1 MFTRRITTGFLAI
14 TRQLPCIST
23 ARKLTT
29 SWILSKKFNYP
40 LTPDDIPRTAGM
52 PTMFRLPMQSTA
64 DGLDA
69 CFLGIP
75 LDNGTYAHRTGA
87 R

>member
-1 MFTRRITTGFLAI
+1 MFTRRIANDFLAI
-14 TRQLPCIST
+14 TQRPPCVST
-23 ARKLTT
+23 ARKLAT

-64 DGLDA
+64 DGLDT

-75 LDNGTYAHRTGA
+75 LDGGSYAHRTGA